1 MNHDIDEVHTSVA
14 GGIGL
19 ITLNRPKA
27 LNALSLPMVQALLA
41 TLRAWPWRLALVD
54 IAWGTALTAAA
65 AAAGRWALGRMA

>member
-1 MNHDIDEVHTSVA
+1 MSQHNTIAEVHTTIA

-41 TLRAWPWRLALVD
+41 TARER
-54 IAWGTALTAAA
+54 AAA
-65 AAAGRWALGRMA
+65 LLTRTGTPGGRR